1 MDYYYIIA
9 DRIIA
14 YTSVTNKH
22 HRVLAPKLMELITI
36 TQLN

>member
-9 DRIIA
+9 DSIIT

-22 HRVLAPKLMELITI
+22 HKVPVPKLIKFVTI
-36 TQLN
+36 IKLD